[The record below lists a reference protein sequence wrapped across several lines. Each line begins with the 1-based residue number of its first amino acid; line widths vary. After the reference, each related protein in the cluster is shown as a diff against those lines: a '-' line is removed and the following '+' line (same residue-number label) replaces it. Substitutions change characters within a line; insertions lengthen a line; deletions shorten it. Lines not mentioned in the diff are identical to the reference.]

1 MDEVVPDTFATRLH
15 TVMAH
20 FSLDS
25 AALAQGLSVDPAV
38 VEAWL
43 RGDQCLCAGS
53 DALHQIAD
61 YFSNRMLGLKD
72 INWFY
77 KQFQQSGALLDAIAA
92 ADMRPLLV
100 SWLGAHTRRAKYSL
114 PATLYRQRC
123 RKPPRL
129 LFQPVFSS
137 ASARRSSP
145 SGLAYPI
152 FCFVSIRCLPTCPRA
167 ATSTFTSPAIPCAA
181 SRNQQSSAV

>member
-77 KQFQQSGALLDAIAA
+77 KQFQQSGALLDAITA

-100 SWLGAHTRRAKYSL
+100 SWLGAHTPEGEAFPSGNAIS
-114 PATLYRQRC
+114 PTL

-145 SGLAYPI
+145 SGLAYSI

-167 ATSTFTSPAIPCAA
+167 ATSTSTSPAIPCAA
-181 SRNQQSSAV
+181 SRNQQSSAA